1 MSTLDLSQLTAAD
14 MSNPALTPQDLA
26 DITAARADLHPY
38 VATHPSLYP
47 ALAQWLAN
55 RGVVPAQ
62 PPMAQSAPV
71 VDTAPVHSDT
81 WGAPQSEPVQ
91 SEAWGAPQ
99 DEPVQPEAWGAPQS
113 EQVTPMVGD
122 VQPVVEEPA
131 VVVEPVVEAEPVQPE
146 AWGAPQDEPVQP
158 EAWGAPQSEPVQ
170 PEAWGAPQSEQ
181 VTPMVGDVQPVV
193 EEPAVVVEPVVEAE
207 PVQPESWGAPQD
219 EPVAPVVEPE
229 PVTESAP
236 VVDELPQTVDDVQP
250 LAEEPQL
257 APLMETPSEE
267 LPSISDEDLERTIVE
282 GTRERSMAEIVAE
295 ENAAAQA
302 TAYGQNPAQGQ
313 QQGYDQAQYGAQTNP
328 QPQYGAAGGAQ
339 GYAPEGQQSPYAAQG
354 TQQQGASAGQQF
366 GAAAQQFGAAA
377 NTAFNQFQSAVV
389 TETGKVNGRSVRATY
404 ALIGMAAS
412 FVLSIVSMMLPF
424 ASFYGASFT
433 MFAAGAYAFF
443 HIFLMLIAV
452 GLGGAYWITNQ
463 KWAFLSSGIVAI
475 LVALL
480 GVFQVL
486 GVLGSATLSF
496 GGIIFLFASLGLGA
510 SGVVLLLELKNG
522 KVAPVDTPNALGGA
536 FSGAPMN
543 QAGQQSPYGA
553 QAQGGFQAPQ
563 GVQGQYGAQQ
573 QGGYPGAQAQG
584 GFQAQQGQYSQQQY
598 GAQQQQGGY
607 PGAQPQGGF
616 QAPQGAQGQYGQQPQ
631 YGQQGYD
638 QGQQGNKPYN
648 PFGTR

>member
-62 PPMAQSAPV
+62 PPMAQPAPV

-91 SEAWGAPQ
+91 
-99 DEPVQPEAWGAPQS
+99 
-113 EQVTPMVGD
+113 
-122 VQPVVEEPA
+122 
-131 VVVEPVVEAEPVQPE
+131 
-146 AWGAPQDEPVQP
+146 P

-170 PEAWGAPQSEQ
+170 PEGWGAPQSEP
-181 VTPMVGDVQPVV
+181 VAPVVGDVQPVV

-219 EPVAPVVEPE
+219 EPVQPEAWGAPQSEPAAPVVEPE
-229 PVTESAP
+229 PLTESAP

-354 TQQQGASAGQQF
+354 TQQGASAGQQF

-424 ASFYGASFT
+424 ASLYGASFT

-584 GFQAQQGQYSQQQY
+584 GFQAQQGQYGQQQY

-607 PGAQPQGGF
+607 PGAQAQGGF